1 MCVYSDGPQVGPTM
15 KRCARDRF
23 YLIEKKL
30 KLLNFP
36 QNNGL
41 GRFDGAIFYLNVQN
55 KENLSNPLPIDIHA
69 SRWDP
74 GANLLTTRECGK
86 VSSKIYIVHYSTFHA
101 TSSFWISK
109 FDRMTNDKRDI
120 CF

>member
-1 MCVYSDGPQVGPTM
+1 MHPGGTLLLG
-15 KRCARDRF
+15 A
-23 YLIEKKL
+23 YLAYGE
-30 KLLNFP
+30 
-36 QNNGL
+36 
-41 GRFDGAIFYLNVQN
+41 R
-55 KENLSNPLPIDIHA
+55 
-69 SRWDP
+69 